1 MSQALATTELCW
13 TDQYGTIAGEV
24 YEAAERRWP
33 QMESFARQ
41 TLGDP
46 HTAQQLLMKAC
57 ALVTRSLTNEPGHI
71 THLASYVEVTWKRL
85 VLAELAKERKQ
96 QQHQAEI
103 AQDARRSASD
113 NVQQI
118 EQHILVQEIVA
129 RMDDWTRTVY
139 EYQVL
144 GHTFEEMSQ
153 PLGQSGHVIRTKFGK
168 KLKKLKQ
175 QITSATR

>member
-1 MSQALATTELCW
+1 MSQVSTTTELCW

-24 YEAAERRWP
+24 YEAAACRWP

-57 ALVTRSLTNEPGHI
+57 ALVTRSLTNEPGRI
-71 THLASYVEVTWKRL
+71 THLASYLEITWKHL
-85 VLAELAKERKQ
+85 VLAELEKERKQ
-96 QQHQAEI
+96 QQHHAKI
-103 AQDARRSASD
+103 AQELQRSAAD
-113 NVQQI
+113 TVQQI
-118 EQHILVQEIVA
+118 EQQILVQEIVA

-153 PLGQSGHVIRTKFGK
+153 PLGQSGHIIRTKFGK

-175 QITSATR
+175 QLGAEQ